1 MIVNTRNKFTKI
13 IFGNSKRK
21 NINKIIN
28 SKKKDIISLL
38 QKRKKRNLQ

>member
-28 SKKKDIISLL
+28 SKKDIISLL